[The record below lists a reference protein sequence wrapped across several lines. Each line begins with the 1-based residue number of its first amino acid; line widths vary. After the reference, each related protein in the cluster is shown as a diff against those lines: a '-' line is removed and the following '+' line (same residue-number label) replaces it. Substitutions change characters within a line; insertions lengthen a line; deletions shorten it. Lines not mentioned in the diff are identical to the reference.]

1 MTAPEAVAAAAD
13 IPKAMHQAAVAEG
26 SMFSVKDRTAMAAT
40 AVLLQQ
46 ISHQEKAALAAQT
59 ALQQLH
65 QMPQVL

>member
-1 MTAPEAVAAAAD
+1 
-13 IPKAMHQAAVAEG
+13 MHQAAVAEG

-46 ISHQEKAALAAQT
+46 ISHQEKAALVAQT